1 MGPAHRAESAPIIAR
16 RLYTSRRVSQTRA
29 VSRIL
34 VIQHVACEDPGA
46 LVALA
51 AARGHT
57 LAIVAPFRGEPI
69 PPTLDADALVLLG
82 GPMGVYEADRHP
94 HLVDEMA
101 LARAAVA
108 SGRPV
113 LGICLGS
120 QLLAAAHGAAVAP
133 TGRQEIGFHPVA
145 ITGDDPL
152 FAGIGGVVPLHWH
165 GDAFALPAGAVA
177 LASSALT
184 PLQAFR
190 LGANAWGLL
199 FHLEATPAWVAACAR
214 EFADELRGHGVDPQ
228 ALVEA
233 APAACAA
240 LAPVAGQVLGR
251 WLDRC

>member
-1 MGPAHRAESAPIIAR
+1 M
-16 RLYTSRRVSQTRA
+16 
-29 VSRIL
+29 SRIL
-34 VIQHVACEDPGA
+34 VIQHVACEGPA
-46 LVALA
+46 LLAELA
-51 AARGHT
+51 AARGHS

-94 HLVDEMA
+94 HLGDEQA

-120 QLLAAAHGAAVAP
+120 QLLAAAHGAAVVP
-133 TGRQEIGFHPVA
+133 TGRQEIGFYPIA
-145 ITGDDPL
+145 IAGDDPL
-152 FAGIGGVVPLHWH
+152 FAGIAGCTPLHWH
-165 GDAFALPAGAVA
+165 GDAFALPDGAVA

-184 PLQAFR
+184 PLQAYR

-199 FHLEATPAWVAACAR
+199 FHLEATPAWVEACAT
-214 EFADELRGHGVDPQ
+214 EFADELRGHGIDPQ
-228 ALVEA
+228 ALIDA

-240 LAPVAGQVLGR
+240 LAPVAAQVLGR
-251 WLDRC
+251 WLDRI